1 MTKYFLHE
9 NLIVKYKIL
18 MTKKVKFLSFKLK
31 KIKNTIVACSVQKLY
46 STEFKTKL
54 TLNSLFWYKYLGN
67 STTFLCFLS
76 IKNKYGSN
84 YCTKVNKKN

>member
-1 MTKYFLHE
+1 
-9 NLIVKYKIL
+9 

-54 TLNSLFWYKYLGN
+54 TLNSLF
-67 STTFLCFLS
+67 
-76 IKNKYGSN
+76 
-84 YCTKVNKKN
+84 